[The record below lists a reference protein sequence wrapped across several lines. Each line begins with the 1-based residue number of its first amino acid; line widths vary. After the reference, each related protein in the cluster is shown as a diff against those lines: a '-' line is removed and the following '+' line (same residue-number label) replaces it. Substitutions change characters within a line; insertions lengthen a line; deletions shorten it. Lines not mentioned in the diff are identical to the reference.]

1 MTAPSESPT
10 LPAAG
15 SPDPIAANGAEP
27 SLPALRAEIDR
38 LDDVMHDLLMQR
50 ADVVARLA
58 NSRAKGSGTPL
69 RPGRE
74 ALILRRLLARH
85 AGPLPRAALVR
96 LWREIFASSTLMQGN
111 FSVALFIRQPEEERI
126 AREHFGSGT
135 PVRLHPSGAA
145 ALAAV
150 SSGKASLAVLPLP
163 QEAEPAEAAWW
174 TRLESPRL
182 QVVARLPF
190 LSTAEHGQEMLAVAP
205 VPPDETGHDRSLV
218 RLETGRSLSR
228 AAVTQALAAAGLV
241 PRNLQL
247 RTDAGFTRV
256 LVELD
261 GALQADDA
269 RLAGLPFDRAQP
281 LGFYAVPERGE

>member
-1 MTAPSESPT
+1 MTSP
-10 LPAAG
+10 A
-15 SPDPIAANGAEP
+15 AEP

-38 LDDVMHDLLMQR
+38 LDDALHDLLMQR

-58 NSRAKGSGTPL
+58 QSRAKGSGTPL

-85 AGPLPRAALVR
+85 AGPLPAAALVR

-111 FSVALFIRQPEEERI
+111 FSVAACIRQPEQERVV
-126 AREHFGSGT
+126 REHFGAGT
-135 PVRLHPSGAA
+135 PVKLHPSGAA

-150 SSGKASLAVLPLP
+150 SSGKASLALLPLP

-190 LSTAEHGQEMLAVAP
+190 LSAAEHGLEMLAVAP
-205 VPPDETGHDRSLV
+205 VPPDETGHDRSLL
-218 RLETGRSLSR
+218 RLETSRSLSR
-228 AAVTQALAAAGLV
+228 ASVSQALNAAGLV
-241 PRNLQL
+241 PLALQL
-247 RTDAGFTRV
+247 RTDAGFTRL
-256 LVELD
+256 LVEVD
-261 GALQADDA
+261 GALQVDDP
-269 RLAGLPFDRAQP
+269 RLVGLPFDRAQP

>member
-1 MTAPSESPT
+1 MTAPSDSPT
-10 LPAAG
+10 APAAG
-15 SPDPIAANGAEP
+15 SPDFATANGADP

-38 LDDVMHDLLMQR
+38 LDDVLHDLLMQR

-58 NSRAKGSGTPL
+58 QSRAKGSGTPL

-85 AGPLPRAALVR
+85 AGPLPHAALVR

-111 FSVALFIRQPEEERI
+111 FSVAVFIRQPEEERI
-126 AREHFGSGT
+126 AREHFGAGT
-135 PVRLHPSGAA
+135 PLKLHPSGAA

-150 SSGKASLAVLPLP
+150 SSGKTSLAVLPLP
-163 QEAEPAEAAWW
+163 QEGEPAEAAWW
-174 TRLESPRL
+174 SRLESPRL

-190 LSTAEHGQEMLAVAP
+190 FSAAENGPEMLAVAP
-205 VPPDETGHDRSLV
+205 VPPDETGHDRSLL
-218 RLETGRSLSR
+218 RLETDRSLSR
-228 AAVTQALAAAGLV
+228 AAVTQALNAAGLV
-241 PRNLQL
+241 PRGLQM
-247 RTDAGFTRV
+247 RTEGGFTRV

-261 GALQADDA
+261 GALLPGDP

>member
-1 MTAPSESPT
+1 MTS
-10 LPAAG
+10 PAA
-15 SPDPIAANGAEP
+15 DP

-38 LDDVMHDLLMQR
+38 LDDALHDLLMQR
-50 ADVVARLA
+50 AEVVARLTA
-58 NSRAKGSGTPL
+58 SRAKGAGTPL

-85 AGPLPRAALVR
+85 AGPLPAAALVR
-96 LWREIFASSTLMQGN
+96 LWREIFASSTLMQGS
-111 FSVALFIRQPEEERI
+111 FSVAACIRQPEQERVL
-126 AREHFGSGT
+126 REHFGAGT
-135 PVRLHPSGAA
+135 PVKLHPSGAA

-190 LSTAEHGQEMLAVAP
+190 LSTAENGQEMLAVAP
-205 VPPDETGHDRSLV
+205 VPPDETGHDRSLM
-218 RLETGRSLSR
+218 RLETSRSLSR
-228 AAVTQALAAAGLV
+228 AAVSQALTAAGLV
-241 PRNLQL
+241 PLALQL
-247 RTDAGFTRV
+247 RTDAGFTRL
-256 LVELD
+256 LVEVD
-261 GALQADDA
+261 GALQADDP
-269 RLAGLPFDRAQP
+269 RLAGLPFERAQP